1 MPLKTHVDNPI
12 SKALLKG
19 NQSMTLRALFVIALT
34 LVASASSA
42 SDELIISD
50 AWVRATPPGKMMTAG
65 YASIENMSKDV
76 ITITG
81 VSAQVAGHTSLH
93 ETRIER
99 DRSTMRPVAELSIQ
113 AGERVSLKPG
123 GLHIMLM
130 KLSEPLTDGQ
140 SIDICLEL
148 ENNDSLCSAF
158 SVARHHKAAHH
169 H

>member
-1 MPLKTHVDNPI
+1 
-12 SKALLKG
+12 
-19 NQSMTLRALFVIALT
+19 MTLRALFIIALT
-34 LVASASSA
+34 LISSA
-42 SDELIISD
+42 SGASDTLIISD

-65 YASIENMSKDV
+65 YASLENVSKDV

-81 VSAQVAGHTSLH
+81 VSAEIAGHTSLH

-99 DRSTMRPVAELSIQ
+99 DRSTMRPVAKLSIK

-158 SVARHHKAAHH
+158 SVTRHRKAQHH

>member
-1 MPLKTHVDNPI
+1 
-12 SKALLKG
+12 
-19 NQSMTLRALFVIALT
+19 MTPRALFTIAVT
-34 LVASASSA
+34 LVSSA
-42 SDELIISD
+42 SGASDTLIISD

-65 YASIENMSKDV
+65 YASLENVSKDV

-81 VSAQVAGHTSLH
+81 VSAEVAGHTSLH

-99 DRSTMRPVAELSIQ
+99 DRSTMRPVAKLSIK

-123 GLHIMLM
+123 SLHIMLM

-158 SVARHHKAAHH
+158 SVTRHRKAEYHH
-169 H
+169 

>member
-1 MPLKTHVDNPI
+1 
-12 SKALLKG
+12 
-19 NQSMTLRALFVIALT
+19 MTLRALLVIALT
-34 LVASASSA
+34 LVASASVA
-42 SDELIISD
+42 SDNLVISD

-65 YASIENMSKDV
+65 YASIENMSNDV

-81 VSAQVAGHTSLH
+81 VSAEIAGHTSLH

-99 DRSTMRPVAELSIQ
+99 DRSTMRPVAQLSIK
-113 AGERVSLKPG
+113 AGESVSLKPG

-130 KLSEPLTDGQ
+130 KLSEPLSDGQ
-140 SIDICLEL
+140 NIDICLEL

-158 SVARHHKAAHH
+158 SVARHRKAEHH

>member
-1 MPLKTHVDNPI
+1 
-12 SKALLKG
+12 
-19 NQSMTLRALFVIALT
+19 MTVRALFVIALT
-34 LVASASSA
+34 LVSSTSRASN
-42 SDELIISD
+42 DLIVSD

-65 YASIENMSKDV
+65 YASIENLSKDV

-81 VSAQVAGHTSLH
+81 VSAEVAGHTSVH

-99 DRSTMRPVAELSIQ
+99 DRSTMRPVAQLSIK
-113 AGERVSLKPG
+113 AGERVSLTPG

-158 SVARHHKAAHH
+158 SVARHRKAAHNH
-169 H
+169 

>member
-1 MPLKTHVDNPI
+1 
-12 SKALLKG
+12 
-19 NQSMTLRALFVIALT
+19 MTLRALFVIALT
-34 LVASASSA
+34 LVSSA
-42 SDELIISD
+42 SGASDTLIISD

-65 YASIENMSKDV
+65 YASLENVSKEV

-81 VSAQVAGHTSLH
+81 VSAEAAGHTSLH

-99 DRSTMRPVAELSIQ
+99 DRSTMRPVARLSIE

-130 KLSEPLTDGQ
+130 KLSESLTDGQ

-158 SVARHHKAAHH
+158 SVARHGKAAHRH
-169 H
+169 

>member
-1 MPLKTHVDNPI
+1 
-12 SKALLKG
+12 
-19 NQSMTLRALFVIALT
+19 MTLRALFVIVLM
-34 LVASASSA
+34 LVSSA
-42 SDELIISD
+42 SGASDTMIISD

-65 YASIENMSKDV
+65 YASLENISKDV

-81 VSAQVAGHTSLH
+81 VSAEVAGHTSLH

-99 DRSTMRPVAELSIQ
+99 DRSTMQPVARLSIE

-130 KLSEPLTDGQ
+130 KLSESLTDGQ

-158 SVARHHKAAHH
+158 SVARQHKAAHH

>member
-1 MPLKTHVDNPI
+1 
-12 SKALLKG
+12 
-19 NQSMTLRALFVIALT
+19 MTLRALFIIALT
-34 LVASASSA
+34 LISSA
-42 SDELIISD
+42 SGASDTLIISD

-65 YASIENMSKDV
+65 YASLENVSKDV

-81 VSAQVAGHTSLH
+81 VSAEIAGHTSLH

-99 DRSTMRPVAELSIQ
+99 DRSTMLPVAELSIE

-130 KLSEPLTDGQ
+130 KLSESLTDGQ

-158 SVARHHKAAHH
+158 SVARHGKAAHH

>member
-1 MPLKTHVDNPI
+1 
-12 SKALLKG
+12 
-19 NQSMTLRALFVIALT
+19 MTLRALFAIALT
-34 LVASASSA
+34 LVSSA
-42 SDELIISD
+42 SGASDTLIISD
-50 AWVRATPPGKMMTAG
+50 AWVRATPPGIMMTAG
-65 YASIENMSKDV
+65 YASLENVSKDV

-81 VSAQVAGHTSLH
+81 VSAEVAGHTSLH

-99 DRSTMRPVAELSIQ
+99 DRSTMRPVAKLSIK

-123 GLHIMLM
+123 SLHIMLM

-158 SVARHHKAAHH
+158 SVTRHLKAQHH

>member
-1 MPLKTHVDNPI
+1 
-12 SKALLKG
+12 
-19 NQSMTLRALFVIALT
+19 MTLRALFAIALT
-34 LVASASSA
+34 LVSSA
-42 SDELIISD
+42 LGASDTLIISD

-65 YASIENMSKDV
+65 YASLENVSKDV

-81 VSAQVAGHTSLH
+81 VSAEVAGHTSLH

-99 DRSTMRPVAELSIQ
+99 DRSTMRPVAKLSIK

-158 SVARHHKAAHH
+158 SVTRHRKAQHH

>member
-1 MPLKTHVDNPI
+1 
-12 SKALLKG
+12 
-19 NQSMTLRALFVIALT
+19 MTLRALFVIALT
-34 LVASASSA
+34 LVSSA
-42 SDELIISD
+42 SGASDTLIISD

-65 YASIENMSKDV
+65 YASLENVSKEV

-81 VSAQVAGHTSLH
+81 VSAEAAGHTSLH

-99 DRSTMRPVAELSIQ
+99 DRSTMRPVARLSIE

-130 KLSEPLTDGQ
+130 KLSESLSDGQ

-148 ENNDSLCSAF
+148 ENNENLCSAF
-158 SVARHHKAAHH
+158 SVAKHRKAAHH

>member
-1 MPLKTHVDNPI
+1 
-12 SKALLKG
+12 
-19 NQSMTLRALFVIALT
+19 MTLRALFVIALT
-34 LVASASSA
+34 LISSA
-42 SDELIISD
+42 SGASDTLIISD

-65 YASIENMSKDV
+65 YASLENVSKDV

-81 VSAQVAGHTSLH
+81 VSAQIAGHTSLH

-99 DRSTMRPVAELSIQ
+99 DRSTMRPVAELSIE
-113 AGERVSLKPG
+113 AGERVSLTPG

-158 SVARHHKAAHH
+158 SVARHGKAVHH

>member
-1 MPLKTHVDNPI
+1 MR
-12 SKALLKG
+12 
-19 NQSMTLRALFVIALT
+19 LRALFVIVLT

-42 SDELIISD
+42 SNNLIISD
-50 AWVRATPPGKMMTAG
+50 AWVRATPPGKIMTAG
-65 YASIENMSKDV
+65 YASIENTGKDV

-81 VSAQVAGHTSLH
+81 VSAEVAGHTSLH

-99 DRSTMRPVAELSIQ
+99 DRSTMRPEAQLSIK
-113 AGERVSLKPG
+113 AGERINLKPG

-158 SVARHHKAAHH
+158 SVARHRKAAHH

>member
-1 MPLKTHVDNPI
+1 
-12 SKALLKG
+12 
-19 NQSMTLRALFVIALT
+19 MTLRALFVIALT
-34 LVASASSA
+34 LVSSA
-42 SDELIISD
+42 SGASDTLIISD

-65 YASIENMSKDV
+65 YASLENVSKEV

-81 VSAQVAGHTSLH
+81 VSAEAAGHTSLH
-93 ETRIER
+93 ETRVER
-99 DRSTMRPVAELSIQ
+99 DRSTMRPVAQLSIK

-158 SVARHHKAAHH
+158 SVASQHKAAHH

>member
-1 MPLKTHVDNPI
+1 M
-12 SKALLKG
+12 
-19 NQSMTLRALFVIALT
+19 
-34 LVASASSA
+34 
-42 SDELIISD
+42 
-50 AWVRATPPGKMMTAG
+50 RATPPGKMMTAG
-65 YASIENMSKDV
+65 YASLENVSKDV

-81 VSAQVAGHTSLH
+81 VSAEVAGHTSLH

-99 DRSTMRPVAELSIQ
+99 DRSTMRPVAKLSIK

-158 SVARHHKAAHH
+158 SVTRHRKAQHH

>member
-1 MPLKTHVDNPI
+1 M
-12 SKALLKG
+12 
-19 NQSMTLRALFVIALT
+19 MLRALFVIALT
-34 LVASASSA
+34 LAASASGA
-42 SDELIISD
+42 SDDLIISD
-50 AWVRATPPGKMMTAG
+50 AWVRETPPGKMMTAG
-65 YASIENMSKDV
+65 YASIENLSKDV

-81 VSAQVAGHTSLH
+81 VSAEVAGHTSLH

-99 DRSTMRPVAELSIQ
+99 DRSTMRPVAQLSIK

-130 KLSEPLTDGQ
+130 KLSESLTDGQ

-158 SVARHHKAAHH
+158 SVVRHRKTAHH
-169 H
+169 D

>member
-1 MPLKTHVDNPI
+1 
-12 SKALLKG
+12 
-19 NQSMTLRALFVIALT
+19 MTLRALFVVALT
-34 LVASASSA
+34 LVASASRA
-42 SDELIISD
+42 SDELIISN

-65 YASIENMSKDV
+65 YAAIENVSRDV

-81 VSAQVAGHTSLH
+81 VSAEVAGHSSLH
-93 ETRIER
+93 ETRVER
-99 DRSTMRPVAELSIQ
+99 DRSTMRPVAQLSIK
-113 AGERVSLKPG
+113 AGERVNLEPG

-130 KLSEPLTDGQ
+130 KLSEPLSDGQ

-158 SVARHHKAAHH
+158 SVARYRKAAHH

>member
-1 MPLKTHVDNPI
+1 
-12 SKALLKG
+12 
-19 NQSMTLRALFVIALT
+19 MTLRALFAIALT
-34 LVASASSA
+34 LVSSA
-42 SDELIISD
+42 SGASDTLIISD

-65 YASIENMSKDV
+65 YASLENVSKDV

-81 VSAQVAGHTSLH
+81 VSAEVAGHTSLH

-99 DRSTMRPVAELSIQ
+99 DRSTMRPVAKLSIK

-123 GLHIMLM
+123 SLHIMLM

-158 SVARHHKAAHH
+158 SVTRHLKAQHH

>member
-1 MPLKTHVDNPI
+1 
-12 SKALLKG
+12 
-19 NQSMTLRALFVIALT
+19 MTLRALFVIALT
-34 LVASASSA
+34 LASSA
-42 SDELIISD
+42 SGASDTLIISD

-65 YASIENMSKDV
+65 YASLENVSKEV

-81 VSAQVAGHTSLH
+81 VSAEAAGHTSLH
-93 ETRIER
+93 ETHIER
-99 DRSTMRPVAELSIQ
+99 DRSTMRPVAQLSIE

-130 KLSEPLTDGQ
+130 KLSESLTDRQ

-158 SVARHHKAAHH
+158 SVARQHKAAHH

>member
-1 MPLKTHVDNPI
+1 
-12 SKALLKG
+12 
-19 NQSMTLRALFVIALT
+19 MTLRALFIIALT
-34 LVASASSA
+34 LISSA
-42 SDELIISD
+42 SGASDTLIISD

-65 YASIENMSKDV
+65 YASLENVSKDV

-81 VSAQVAGHTSLH
+81 VSAEIAGHTSLH

-99 DRSTMRPVAELSIQ
+99 DRSTMRPVARLSIE

-130 KLSEPLTDGQ
+130 KLSESLTDGQ

-148 ENNDSLCSAF
+148 ENNGSLCSAF
-158 SVARHHKAAHH
+158 SVARHGKAAHH

>member
-1 MPLKTHVDNPI
+1 MRTSPKRLDSAPI
-12 SKALLKG
+12 
-19 NQSMTLRALFVIALT
+19 NRAWANT
-34 LVASASSA
+34 KP
-42 SDELIISD
+42 
-50 AWVRATPPGKMMTAG
+50 TPPGKMMTAG
-65 YASIENMSKDV
+65 YASLENLSNEV

-81 VSAQVAGHTSLH
+81 VSAVAAGHTSLH

-99 DRSTMRPVAELSIQ
+99 DRSTMRPVAKLSIE

-158 SVARHHKAAHH
+158 SVARHREAAHH

>member
-1 MPLKTHVDNPI
+1 
-12 SKALLKG
+12 
-19 NQSMTLRALFVIALT
+19 MTLRALFAIALT
-34 LVASASSA
+34 LVSSA
-42 SDELIISD
+42 SGASDTLIISD

-65 YASIENMSKDV
+65 YASLENVSKDV

-81 VSAQVAGHTSLH
+81 VSAEVAGHTSLH

-99 DRSTMRPVAELSIQ
+99 DRSTMRPVAKLSIKS
-113 AGERVSLKPG
+113 GERVSLKPG

-158 SVARHHKAAHH
+158 SVTRHRKAEHH

>member
-1 MPLKTHVDNPI
+1 
-12 SKALLKG
+12 
-19 NQSMTLRALFVIALT
+19 MTLRALFAVALT
-34 LVASASSA
+34 LVSSA
-42 SDELIISD
+42 SGASDTLIISD

-65 YASIENMSKDV
+65 YASLENVSKDV

-81 VSAQVAGHTSLH
+81 VSAEVAGHTSLH

-99 DRSTMRPVAELSIQ
+99 DRSTMRPVAKLSIK

-130 KLSEPLTDGQ
+130 KLSEPFTDGQ

-158 SVARHHKAAHH
+158 SVTRHRKAQHH

>member
-1 MPLKTHVDNPI
+1 
-12 SKALLKG
+12 
-19 NQSMTLRALFVIALT
+19 MTLRALFIIALT
-34 LVASASSA
+34 LISSA
-42 SDELIISD
+42 SGASDTLIISD

-65 YASIENMSKDV
+65 YASLENVSKEV

-81 VSAQVAGHTSLH
+81 VSAEAAGHTSLH

-99 DRSTMRPVAELSIQ
+99 DRSTMRPVARLSIE

-130 KLSEPLTDGQ
+130 KLSESLTDGQ

-158 SVARHHKAAHH
+158 SVARHLKAVHH

>member
-1 MPLKTHVDNPI
+1 
-12 SKALLKG
+12 
-19 NQSMTLRALFVIALT
+19 MTLRALFVFALT
-34 LVASASSA
+34 LVSSA
-42 SDELIISD
+42 SGASDTLIISD

-65 YASIENMSKDV
+65 YASLENVSKEV

-81 VSAQVAGHTSLH
+81 VSAEAAGHTSLH

-99 DRSTMRPVAELSIQ
+99 DRSTMRPVARLSIE

-158 SVARHHKAAHH
+158 SVAKHRNAAHH

>member
-1 MPLKTHVDNPI
+1 
-12 SKALLKG
+12 
-19 NQSMTLRALFVIALT
+19 MTLRALFIIALT
-34 LVASASSA
+34 QISSA
-42 SDELIISD
+42 SGASDTLIISD

-65 YASIENMSKDV
+65 YASLKNVSKNV

-81 VSAQVAGHTSLH
+81 VSAEIAGHTSLH

-99 DRSTMRPVAELSIQ
+99 DRSTMRPVAQLSIK
-113 AGERVSLKPG
+113 AGERISLKPG

-148 ENNDSLCSAF
+148 ENNGSLCSAF
-158 SVARHHKAAHH
+158 SVAKHRKAAHH

>member
-1 MPLKTHVDNPI
+1 
-12 SKALLKG
+12 
-19 NQSMTLRALFVIALT
+19 MTLRVLFAIALT
-34 LVASASSA
+34 LVSSA
-42 SDELIISD
+42 SGASDTLIISD

-65 YASIENMSKDV
+65 YASLENVSKDV

-81 VSAQVAGHTSLH
+81 VSAEVAGHTSLH

-99 DRSTMRPVAELSIQ
+99 DRSTMRPVAKLSIKS
-113 AGERVSLKPG
+113 GERVSLKPG

-158 SVARHHKAAHH
+158 SVTRHRKAEYHH
-169 H
+169 

>member
-1 MPLKTHVDNPI
+1 
-12 SKALLKG
+12 
-19 NQSMTLRALFVIALT
+19 MTPRALFIIALT
-34 LVASASSA
+34 LISSA
-42 SDELIISD
+42 SGASDTLIISD

-65 YASIENMSKDV
+65 YASLENVSKNV

-81 VSAQVAGHTSLH
+81 VSAEIAGHTSLH

-99 DRSTMRPVAELSIQ
+99 DRSTMRPVAQLSIK
-113 AGERVSLKPG
+113 AGERISLKPG

-130 KLSEPLTDGQ
+130 KLSESLSDGQ

-148 ENNDSLCSAF
+148 ENNENLCSAF
-158 SVARHHKAAHH
+158 SVAKHRKAAHH

>member
-1 MPLKTHVDNPI
+1 
-12 SKALLKG
+12 
-19 NQSMTLRALFVIALT
+19 MTLRALFVIALT
-34 LVASASSA
+34 LVSSA
-42 SDELIISD
+42 SGASDTLIISD

-65 YASIENMSKDV
+65 YASLENVSKEV

-81 VSAQVAGHTSLH
+81 VSAEAAGHTSLH

-99 DRSTMRPVAELSIQ
+99 DRSTMRPVARLSIEV
-113 AGERVSLKPG
+113 GERVSLKPG

-130 KLSEPLTDGQ
+130 KLSESLTDGQ

-158 SVARHHKAAHH
+158 SVARQHKAAHH